1 MTTTHHVVEGLIHT
15 FILIT
20 AVQECIVTAETQP
33 KPNHGTTALTT
44 HPELNQKCTRLISK
58 PQLNV

>member
-1 MTTTHHVVEGLIHT
+1 MKKPPQQSENGQKNHTQRVTSGLIYT

-33 KPNHGTTALTT
+33 KPNHGTTAVTT
-44 HPELNQKCTRLISK
+44 HPELNH
-58 PQLNV
+58 